1 VVLTPPEQSASH
13 GEWSRDGVQIF
24 YTVRLSSGTSTTYR
38 VFWDGS
44 AAKRYVA
51 ASNFVIGQ

>member
-1 VVLTPPEQSASH
+1 M
-13 GEWSRDGVQIF
+13 
-24 YTVRLSSGTSTTYR
+24 TYR

-51 ASNFVIGQ
+51 ASDFAVGQ